1 MARYWKRATFLLA
14 VVAILAFSLLLVAGR
29 LYTDWLW
36 FGEVGYRRVFWT
48 ILLTRWLLRGMIL
61 AVFFLFLVANLLCTK
76 KVLDE
81 AVHRLRALHPLLA
94 ALFAPQRVATGLF
107 MVAALLTVLGAAAP
121 PPWEMALKYV
131 YGGEFGVTDP
141 LFQRDVGFYVFR
153 LPLLQYLYRFGVG
166 LISLAF
172 LAVTVLYAL
181 AGAFHWDPLSWR
193 LEVKARARHHLA
205 VLAGV
210 LLLWRAWGYRL
221 EAYQLLYSTRGAIF
235 GAGYTD
241 VHVSLVGLKFLSF
254 LALVAAASVLWGGFV
269 RRVRPALAA
278 LVLLAGASLLIGQVY
293 PSLVQ
298 RLVVEPNELVKEEP
312 YLRRHIKFTR
322 LSWGLEKVEEY
333 NYPVRSDL
341 TLSDVQGEPETVQNV
356 RLWDWRPLLATYNQL
371 QSMRLYYDFAQV
383 DVDRYLLDGQR
394 RQVTLAA
401 RELNM
406 KQLPEQAQ
414 TWVNLHLK
422 YTHGYGLVM
431 SPANVVTTEGL
442 PDFFVA
448 NVPPE
453 GRPDLAVRRPEIY
466 FGELTHD
473 YVVVHNRTPEFDYP
487 RGDENAYTT
496 YRGKGGISLHSP
508 LVKLAFALRLGT
520 VQLLLSQEIGPES
533 RIMIYREIKE
543 RVQRIAPFLKYDR
556 DPYLVLDGGRL
567 FWILDAYVT
576 TSAFPYAKPLP
587 GWGNYARNAVKVV
600 VDAYHGT
607 VHFYAVDP
615 SEPLTA
621 MYSRAFPGLFHPWE
635 EMPTG
640 LRMHVRYPE
649 DLFLAQAQIYSV
661 YHMDDPVVFYNKE
674 DVWTIP
680 DEIFASERVQVEP
693 YYVIMRLPGREK
705 GEFLLMLPFSPAR
718 KDNMVAWMAGLCDGE
733 DYGRLVVY
741 KFPKHKLTYGPIQV
755 EARIDQD
762 PVISQQLTLWNQRG
776 SRVIRG
782 NLMVIPLRG
791 GLLYVE
797 PLYLQS
803 EESRLPELKRVIVA
817 YENRL
822 AMDLTLE
829 GALRRLFEPGPLAP
843 QTLPEEEAERSL
855 TALAREAARLFAEAE
870 KALAN
875 REWSEWGQRME
886 EVRRI
891 LERLAE
897 LASSSQPT
905 E

>member
-1 MARYWKRATFLLA
+1 MARYWRRTAFLLG
-14 VVAILAFSLLLVAGR
+14 VAALLAFSLFWAAVR

-36 FGEVGYRRVFWT
+36 FGEVGYRGVFWT
-48 ILLTRWLLRGMIL
+48 ILLTRWLLRGLIL
-61 AVFFLFLVANLLCTK
+61 AVFFLFLAANLLWTR

-81 AVHRLRALHPLLA
+81 AVHRLRAWHPLLA
-94 ALFAPQRVATGLF
+94 ALFAPQRVTAGLLL
-107 MVAALLTVLGAAAP
+107 VAAALTLLGAAAP
-121 PPWEMALKYV
+121 PPWEMALKYL
-131 YGGEFGVTDP
+131 YGGEFGLADP

-153 LPLLQYLYRFGVG
+153 LPLLQYLYRFGLG
-166 LISLAF
+166 LFSLAF
-172 LAVTVLYAL
+172 LAVTALYAL
-181 AGAFHWDPLSWR
+181 AGAFRWDPLAWR

-205 VLAGV
+205 VLAGAF
-210 LLLWRAWGYRL
+210 LLWRAWGYRL
-221 EAYQLLYSTRGAIF
+221 EAYQLLYSTRGAVF

-241 VHVSLVGLKFLSF
+241 VHVLLVGLKFLSL
-254 LALVAAASVLWGGFV
+254 LALVAAALVLWGGFA
-269 RRVRPALAA
+269 RRLRPALAA
-278 LVLLAGASLLIGQVY
+278 LVLLAGASLLVGQVY

-298 RLVVEPNELVKEEP
+298 RLVVEPNELAKEEP
-312 YLRRHIKFTR
+312 YLRQHIKFTR
-322 LSWGLEKVEEY
+322 LGWGLDKIEEY
-333 NYPVRSDL
+333 NYPVRTDL
-341 TLSDVQGEPETVQNV
+341 TLSDVEAEPETVENV

-383 DVDRYLLDGQR
+383 DVDRYLLDGR
-394 RQVTLAA
+394 WRQVTLAA
-401 RELNM
+401 RELNVER
-406 KQLPEQAQ
+406 LPEQAR
-414 TWVNLHLK
+414 TWVNLRLK

-431 SPANVVTTEGL
+431 SPANEVTPEGL
-442 PDFFVA
+442 PNFFVA

-466 FGELTHD
+466 FGELTRD
-473 YVVVHNRTPEFDYP
+473 YVVVRNRTPEFDYP

-496 YRGKGGISLHSP
+496 YQGRGGIPLRSP

-520 VQLLLSQEIGPES
+520 VKFFLSQEIGPES

-543 RVQRIAPFLKYDR
+543 RVRRIAPFLKYDR
-556 DPYLVLDGGRL
+556 DPYLVLEGGRL
-567 FWILDAYVT
+567 FWIQDAYVT
-576 TSAFPYAKPLP
+576 TSAFPYAQPLP
-587 GWGNYARNAVKVV
+587 GWGNYARNSVKVV
-600 VDAYHGT
+600 VDAYHGA
-607 VHFYAVDP
+607 VRFYAVDP
-615 SEPLTA
+615 REPLTA
-621 MYSRAFPGLFHPWE
+621 MYGRAFPGLFRPWE
-635 EMPTG
+635 EMPAG

-661 YHMDDPVVFYNKE
+661 YHMEDPVVFYNKE
-674 DVWTIP
+674 DLWTIP

-741 KFPKHKLTYGPIQV
+741 KFPKRKLTYGPIQV

-776 SRVIRG
+776 SRVLRG
-782 NLMVIPLRG
+782 NLLVIPLRG
-791 GLLYVE
+791 GILYVE

-803 EESRLPELKRVIVA
+803 EESRLPELKRVVAA

-822 AMDLTLE
+822 VMDLTLE
-829 GALRRLFEPGPLAP
+829 RALQRLFAPGPLLPPAP
-843 QTLPEEEAERSL
+843 PEEGADRSL
-855 TALAREAARLFAEAE
+855 SALARQAARLFAEAE
-870 KALAN
+870 EALAR
-875 REWSEWGQRME
+875 REWSEWGRRLE

-891 LERLAE
+891 LEQLSE
-897 LASSSQPT
+897 LASSQPS